1 MTLKERLAAI
11 IAEVEKSE
19 LSADDAK
26 ALLDGAR
33 ALAAV
38 VARHR
43 SFGRSF
49 FRLLQTDDELKLV
62 TDLVGADDMLALCLV
77 ATPMRNIIYQRIRQ
91 PNGSQHRMNMS
102 RSACTASVARLEW
115 SIACGYDLLK
125 GFSHTSAQ
133 AVSSSLFRMDHSLP
147 KAPGELTMDAIAAQ
161 GDKSTAL
168 WAAMRGCHIGVDACI
183 IAASAPIEPHL
194 ALQMVLHLRT
204 VCRGRWGAPVIT
216 AAATR
221 GDVAMLQQFR
231 AAGCPWDAKAV
242 TAAVKS
248 QQWPALRHLRE
259 NGCVAD
265 DWACEA
271 AAQNGDLE
279 MLQFV
284 REGGWAP
291 YTFQHRDG
299 ELGCRV
305 LRAAAQGGHLDLIAW
320 AVSDGC
326 PIGSH
331 DALLQKC
338 AAFGQTDVMRWA
350 LQHGCTWEDDEP
362 NSSEASQKWTCLSM
376 AATFG
381 HAAMVLYILDE
392 HGLQPPYDGIG
403 EQGSHCLTIRV
414 ATAGQLEVLQ
424 LLIERGF
431 HWDAEMAERY
441 TSIDGLNEARHDDD
455 RKRRVQAVVEW
466 IQQQTVAEVAG
477 RRRRESLHWAAQR
490 ERSFLEVAGA
500 ISAHN
505 EQRDTASGERR
516 TARREATHV
525 RPCVLPASPP
535 EAPEPVQTEVRFART
550 RPCGRAALGPACH
563 SRAPFRMAATRPS
576 IAAILSASRCASSKR
591 ASRPT

>member
-1 MTLKERLAAI
+1 MALHHRLAAI
-11 IAEVEKSE
+11 IAEVEQSE

-33 ALAAV
+33 ALTAV

-77 ATPMRNIIYQRIRQ
+77 ATPMRNIIYQKLRQ

-125 GFSHTSAQ
+125 GFCQTSAQ
-133 AVSSSLFRMDHSLP
+133 MASSSQFRMDHSLP

-161 GDKSTAL
+161 GDKGTAL
-168 WAAMRGCHIGVDACI
+168 WAAMRGCHIGADACT

-204 VCRGRWGAPVIT
+204 VCHGRWGAPVIT

-221 GDVAMLQQFR
+221 GDVAMLQKFR

-265 DWACEA
+265 YRACEA

-291 YTFQHRDG
+291 YTFQGHDG

-305 LRAAAQGGHLDLIAW
+305 LCAAARGGHLDLISW

-331 DALLQKC
+331 DALLQTC
-338 AAFGQTDVMRWA
+338 ADCGQTDVMRWA
-350 LQHGCTWEDDEP
+350 LQHGCAWEDDEEWAE
-362 NSSEASQKWTCLSM
+362 SAASGKWTCLSM
-376 AATFG
+376 AATNG

-392 HGLQPPYDGIG
+392 HGLQSPYDGVG
-403 EQGSHCLTIRV
+403 QQGSRCLTIRV
-414 ATAGQLEVLQ
+414 ATAGHLEVLQ
-424 LLIERGF
+424 LLIARRF
-431 HWDAEMAERY
+431 HWDAEMAESY

-466 IQQQTVAEVAG
+466 IQQQTVAKVAE
-477 RRRRESLHWAAQR
+477 RRRRESMLWAAQR
-490 ERSFLEVAGA
+490 ERSFLEVTGA

-505 EQRDTASGERR
+505 KQRDTASV
-516 TARREATHV
+516 H
-525 RPCVLPASPP
+525 RPPAEPLPQVETLRLHSCKAKLSV
-535 EAPEPVQTEVRFART
+535 A
-550 RPCGRAALGPACH
+550 GRGV
-563 SRAPFRMAATRPS
+563 
-576 IAAILSASRCASSKR
+576 KR
-591 ASRPT
+591 LLAD